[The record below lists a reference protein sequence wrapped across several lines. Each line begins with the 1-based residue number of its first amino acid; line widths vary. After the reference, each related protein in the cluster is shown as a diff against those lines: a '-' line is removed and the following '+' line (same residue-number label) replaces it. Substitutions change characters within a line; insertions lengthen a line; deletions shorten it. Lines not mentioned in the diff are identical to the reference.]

1 MNHTAL
7 ARLDVDLG
15 AATSRPAVAGEA
27 DALSRGHVVSIV
39 LDASSATAR
48 GADAAEVDAFR
59 RGHVQVTLASGRW
72 LTVVRAFPPSNVVV
86 HLELD
91 EQRTIALAEALGE
104 VTADAWF
111 DGTLD
116 LMGTV
121 S

>member
-1 MNHTAL
+1 VKHAAL
-7 ARLDVDLG
+7 ARLDIDLG
-15 AATSRPAVAGEA
+15 AATCRPAVAIEA
-27 DALSRGHVVSIV
+27 DAFSRGNVVSIV

-86 HLELD
+86 QLELD

-104 VTADAWF
+104 AAADAWF
-111 DGTLD
+111 AGTLD
-116 LMGTV
+116 LGAV